1 MFDFHI
7 HSTVSYDGHGTP
19 EQMARAAVAA
29 GLKEICFADH
39 VDDDP
44 MTGIVPEHRFTPE
57 TYAAAYDGLEVPGLV
72 IRRGMEFGMLPNNRA
87 GFEECLKWRDFDF
100 VLGSVHYAHGLDVYF
115 QPYWADKTQFEGE
128 RRYLEDVLECVQVHD
143 GFDVLGHLTYI
154 SKARSNPTHRPVPLE
169 DHREVVAEILKVL
182 IAKGKGIEVN
192 TSGVFRSGDLLPTE
206 EYLRLYKDLGGRI
219 ITMGSDAHTPDRVGQ
234 YADSVLALLKEIFGY
249 VCTFEGRKPTF
260 HKL

>member
-29 GLKEICFADH
+29 GLQEICFADH

-44 MTGIVPEHRFTPE
+44 LAGIVPEHRFTPE
-57 TYAAAYDGLEVPGLV
+57 SYGAAYDGLEVPGVL

-87 GFEECLKWRDFDF
+87 GFEECLRWREFDF
-100 VLGSVHYAHGLDVYF
+100 VLGSVHYADGMDVYER
-115 QPYWADKTQFEGE
+115 PYWEGKTQFEGE
-128 RRYLEDVLECVQVHD
+128 RRYLEDVLECVRVHD

-154 SKARSNPTHRPVPLE
+154 SKARHNPTHRPVPLK

-219 ITMGSDAHTPDRVGQ
+219 ITVGSDAHTPDRVGE
-234 YADSVLALLKEIFGY
+234 YAGRALGLLKDVFGY
-249 VCTFEGRKPTF
+249 VCTFEGRKPIF
-260 HKL
+260 HML